1 MRGEAMMSTDPSS
14 QYFTP
19 PRLTKP
25 IDPILRYSMG
35 INAKT
40 IYVVFC
46 GGFPTLTAHLCF
58 QENVE
63 VYRAVNIEELRE
75 LLTGANGIPAD
86 LVVIN
91 SYEFQSL
98 PPLTF
103 CSPVDGHEST
113 VVFSLY
119 SDLTKEGEVE
129 KWYTL
134 VDSLRTKKQKFVEGY
149 SQYCKLHPEP
159 KEDSEA

>member
-1 MRGEAMMSTDPSS
+1 MSTDNS

-19 PRLTKP
+19 PRIAKP
-25 IDPILRYSMG
+25 IDPALRYGMEL
-35 INAKT
+35 NYKT

-46 GGFPTLTAHLCF
+46 GGFPTLTVHLSF

-63 VYRAVNIEELRE
+63 VYRVNNVEELRE
-75 LLTGANGIPAD
+75 LLNSADGVPAD
-86 LVVIN
+86 LVVIYDEKYQN
-91 SYEFQSL
+91 L
-98 PPLTF
+98 PPMTF

-113 VVFSLY
+113 VVFSL
-119 SDLTKEGEVE
+119 DADMTKEEELE
-129 KWYTL
+129 KWYAL
-134 VDSLRTKKQKFVEGY
+134 VDSLRPKKQKFVEGY